1 MGEQGSSPR
10 MRGARG
16 AGPPHRVRGGI
27 IPAYAGSTPTTW
39 PWATRW
45 RDHPRVCG
53 EHSATLLPM
62 LLIVGSSPRMRGAP
76 STLLRGSAAL
86 GIIPAYAGSTG
97 NTVVQGYIDGD
108 HPRVCGEHR
117 SLSARP
123 TDTWGSSPRMRGAL
137 VLHPPAP
144 ALRGIIPAYAGS
156 TDTLVFAQKPLGD
169 HPRVCGEHFSH
180 IWTNHFNT
188 GSSPRMRGALFLSAH
203 GRYASGIIPAYA
215 GSTTHCTPRCQIA
228 RDHPRVCGEH

>member
-1 MGEQGSSPR
+1 MGIIPAYAGSTPPPARHYKTFRDHPRVCGEHSVVEPWVMGEQGSSPR

-86 GIIPAYAGSTG
+86 GIIPAYAGST
-97 NTVVQGYIDGD
+97 
-108 HPRVCGEHR
+108 
-117 SLSARP
+117 
-123 TDTWGSSPRMRGAL
+123 
-137 VLHPPAP
+137 
-144 ALRGIIPAYAGS
+144 
-156 TDTLVFAQKPLGD
+156 DTLVFAQKPLGD

>member
-123 TDTWGSSPRMRGAL
+123 TDTWGSSPRMRGARTHWCL
-137 VLHPPAP
+137 PKSPW
-144 ALRGIIPAYAGS
+144 GIIPAYAGS
-156 TDTLVFAQKPLGD
+156 TSLIYGQTISTRD
-169 HPRVCGEHFSH
+169 HPRVCGEHCF
-180 IWTNHFNT
+180 FQPMEGMLA
-188 GSSPRMRGALFLSAH
+188 GSSPRMRGALL
-203 GRYASGIIPAYA
+203 
-215 GSTTHCTPRCQIA
+215 IA
-228 RDHPRVCGEH
+228 RLDAK

>member
-1 MGEQGSSPR
+1 MGIIPAYAGSTPPPARHYKTFRDHPRVCGEHSVVEPWVMGEQGSSPR

-137 VLHPPAP
+137 LSYMDKPFQH
-144 ALRGIIPAYAGS
+144 GIIPAYAGS
-156 TDTLVFAQKPLGD
+156 TVSFSPWK
-169 HPRVCGEHFSH
+169 VC
-180 IWTNHFNT
+180 
-188 GSSPRMRGALFLSAH
+188 
-203 GRYASGIIPAYA
+203 
-215 GSTTHCTPRCQIA
+215 
-228 RDHPRVCGEH
+228 